1 MINDSSEK
9 RPYCRFDPT
18 VDFEKAV
25 GGLRIFLP
33 ASVGYVNYNFT
44 HTVCESKNCD
54 TWRLSKAYA
63 FDDNFENEYELTPKG
78 AEWDMALRLDGRP
91 DFIGGYAHGD
101 EIFSSLSVEIDGE
114 AAEITSFLSL
124 TAFDRLVITVGSIG
138 YDPNDSTTPA
148 LKHFK
153 KYLIDKEGITLEQ
166 RVEWLGDYTLGAS
179 YMAMMPPLKSLTDKF
194 YTNVDRT
201 PKEAI
206 SSYGS
211 VMGATEATVFG
222 SESGI
227 AFSMSV
233 PKYPILAG
241 GNRFLMTDNKGG
253 PYNKMYFVICKGAK
267 VSLGDVWETE
277 TKYSITNGNIY
288 S

>member
-1 MINDSSEK
+1 MINASFDK
-9 RPYCRFDPT
+9 RPCCRFDPT

-33 ASVGYVNYNFT
+33 AREGYVNYNFI
-44 HTVCESKNCD
+44 HSVYESKNCD

-63 FDDNFENEYELTPKG
+63 FDDNFENDYELTPKG

-101 EIFSSLSVEIDGE
+101 EIFSSLSVEIDGK
-114 AAEITSFLSL
+114 AVEITSISSL
-124 TAFDRLVITVGSIG
+124 TSFDKLLITVDSIG
-138 YDPNDSTTPA
+138 YDPNDSITPT

-153 KYLIDKEGITLEQ
+153 KYLINKDGITLKQ

-179 YMAMMPPLKSLTDKF
+179 YMAMMPPLKSLTDRF
-194 YTNVDRT
+194 YTNIDRT
-201 PKEAI
+201 PKEAMAN
-206 SSYGS
+206 YGS

-227 AFSMSV
+227 EFSMSV
-233 PKYPILAG
+233 PKYPIFAG
-241 GNRFLMTDNKGG
+241 GNRFLMTDNKGC
-253 PYNKMYFVICKGAK
+253 PYNKMYFVICKGAN
-267 VSLGDVWETE
+267 VSAGGVWETE